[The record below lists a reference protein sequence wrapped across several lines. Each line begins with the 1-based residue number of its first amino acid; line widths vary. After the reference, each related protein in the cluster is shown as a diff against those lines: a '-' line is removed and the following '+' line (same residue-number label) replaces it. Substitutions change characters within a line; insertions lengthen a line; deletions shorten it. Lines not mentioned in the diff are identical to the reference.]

1 MPSTRAEPFLL
12 DDEQMRSYIANG
24 YLRIDLPSVPA
35 EVHEAIAVKLDRM
48 LELGP
53 NLGNNLLPH
62 TPEFR
67 HVLNSPEVRGALSS
81 LLGPDY
87 IEHPHR
93 YCHNMAPFDEAPED
107 LAEAVGQR
115 CHQDS
120 YTPMSRPRQHYPR
133 YARIIY
139 YPRDTPVKH
148 GPTHVTP
155 GSQFNKTVTGEDR
168 AGALPMEGPA
178 GSLWITHFDVIHGAG
193 INLSER
199 TRHMIKFIYLRRY
212 GLKAPAWKCQDLQ
225 WKNPENLEAPWD
237 LEVAWSHMWDWM
249 CGKEDRWDSFRTAHG
264 NGGGNGEDLAAALE
278 GDRPP
283 AEMLEAIH
291 RAAALGPR
299 AAGAVPALAGLL
311 NGGHQAVRAAAT
323 YALGA
328 IGEPAVPELI
338 SRLEEAGRRGWVEG
352 EPAYWSEGTVQMMDE
367 AHALGAVGKPAI
379 DPLTG
384 LLDSAGEWG
393 RINAAFAL
401 GEMDSRASGAVP
413 ALTRCLED
421 DSHRIV
427 RTAIDALGTIADEPK
442 TYLPRMRRFLVETR
456 PDWEEGLTGKRSW
469 MARDQV
475 RVNAATAM
483 ARLGAQA
490 GSAEEELVQAL
501 DDPCGYVSLMAT
513 DALRQLKSP
522 SAREAVTDL
531 VMAQRWDSSLYPER
545 PW

>member
-12 DDEQMRSYIANG
+12 DDEQVRSYIANG

-93 YCHNMAPFDEAPED
+93 YCHDMAPFDEAPED

-155 GSQFNKTVTGEDR
+155 GSQFHKTVTGEDR

-199 TRHMIKFIYLRRY
+199 TRHMIKFIYLRRS
-212 GLKAPAWKCQDLQ
+212 GLKGPAWKCQDLQ
-225 WKNPENLEAPWD
+225 WKNPE
-237 LEVAWSHMWDWM
+237 
-249 CGKEDRWDSFRTAHG
+249 K
-264 NGGGNGEDLAAALE
+264 
-278 GDRPP
+278 
-283 AEMLEAIH
+283 
-291 RAAALGPR
+291 PR
-299 AAGAVPALAGLL
+299 
-311 NGGHQAVRAAAT
+311 
-323 YALGA
+323 
-328 IGEPAVPELI
+328 
-338 SRLEEAGRRGWVEG
+338 
-352 EPAYWSEGTVQMMDE
+352 
-367 AHALGAVGKPAI
+367 GAVGSGGRLVAHV
-379 DPLTG
+379 G
-384 LLDSAGEWG
+384 LDVRQGVTAGT
-393 RINAAFAL
+393 
-401 GEMDSRASGAVP
+401 ASGP
-413 ALTRCLED
+413 P
-421 DSHRIV
+421 
-427 RTAIDALGTIADEPK
+427 TATGT
-442 TYLPRMRRFLVETR
+442 
-456 PDWEEGLTGKRSW
+456 
-469 MARDQV
+469 
-475 RVNAATAM
+475 ATARTWQRPWKGTGPPPRCWLPSTGQRPW
-483 ARLGAQA
+483 ARAPPGRCRPLSGCSTGGTRRCAPRPPTPW
-490 GSAEEELVQAL
+490 E
-501 DDPCGYVSLMAT
+501 
-513 DALRQLKSP
+513 P
-522 SAREAVTDL
+522 SASR
-531 VMAQRWDSSLYPER
+531 RCRS
-545 PW
+545 

>member
-12 DDEQMRSYIANG
+12 DDEQVRSYIANG
-24 YLRIDLPSVPA
+24 YIRIDLPSVPA

-139 YPRDTPVKH
+139 YPRATPVKH

-155 GSQFNKTVTGEDR
+155 GSQFHKTVTGEDR

-193 INLSER
+193 INLSDR
-199 TRHMIKFIYLRRY
+199 TRHMIKFIYLRRS
-212 GLKAPAWKCQDLQ
+212 GLKGPAWKCQDLQ

-237 LEVAWSHMWDWM
+237 LGVAWSHMWDWM

-264 NGGGNGEDLAAALE
+264 KRRRQRRGPGRGPGR
-278 GDRPP
+278 GP
-283 AEMLEAIH
+283 A
-291 RAAALGPR
+291 RRR
-299 AAGAVPALAGLL
+299 AAGFRPPGRGPGTARRRCGAGPGGAAQRGAPAGARRRHLRAG
-311 NGGHQAVRAAAT
+311 
-323 YALGA
+323 
-328 IGEPAVPELI
+328 
-338 SRLEEAGRRGWVEG
+338 
-352 EPAYWSEGTVQMMDE
+352 
-367 AHALGAVGKPAI
+367 
-379 DPLTG
+379 
-384 LLDSAGEWG
+384 
-393 RINAAFAL
+393 
-401 GEMDSRASGAVP
+401 
-413 ALTRCLED
+413 
-421 DSHRIV
+421 SHRG
-427 RTAIDALGTIADEPK
+427 AGGAGAD
-442 TYLPRMRRFLVETR
+442 FETGRGR
-456 PDWEEGLTGKRSW
+456 PP
-469 MARDQV
+469 
-475 RVNAATAM
+475 
-483 ARLGAQA
+483 RLGRGGA
-490 GSAEEELVQAL
+490 GVL
-501 DDPCGYVSLMAT
+501 D
-513 DALRQLKSP
+513 
-522 SAREAVTDL
+522 
-531 VMAQRWDSSLYPER
+531 
-545 PW
+545 